1 MLDNMMNKM
10 AHAMEQALVQHQV
23 EQELGYCV
31 EARDVQRLLADM
43 AQGG

>member
-1 MLDNMMNKM
+1 MYNMMNKM
-10 AHAMEQALVQHQV
+10 AHAMEEAMLQRKV

>member
-1 MLDNMMNKM
+1 MYNEMIKM
-10 AHAMEQALVQHQV
+10 AHAIEEALVQRRV
-23 EQELGYCV
+23 EAELGYCV

>member
-1 MLDNMMNKM
+1 MLDNMYKM
-10 AHAMEQALVQHQV
+10 AQAIEEAMIQRRV
-23 EQELGYCV
+23 EAELGYCV

>member
-1 MLDNMMNKM
+1 MNKM
-10 AHAMEQALVQHQV
+10 AHAIEDAMIQHKV

-31 EARDVQRLLADM
+31 DSRDVQRLLADM